1 MKGTSKKITTQK
13 GGFLF
18 FKKTLLM
25 TAGLTLMKSVLTP
38 LAKTVFVLLAL
49 TTATSETDVAIQKNA
64 FGSGTIAIIISN
76 CRYGRYRENS

>member
-18 FKKTLLM
+18 FKKNLLM